1 MNISQTNSK
10 NLKAE
15 LKDYQTFNGNNKTR
29 KALFSKLINS
39 FLSSYKKVSNKDD
52 MITG

>member
-15 LKDYQTFNGNNKTR
+15 IKDYQTFNGNNKTR
-29 KALFSKLINS
+29 RALFSKLINS
-39 FLSSYKKVSNKDD
+39 FLSSYKKVSNKDN
-52 MITG
+52 MVTG